1 MGPAGP
7 PRRDGILSE
16 AVILLPARNE
26 EEGIGEVIE
35 RIPTDEI
42 GKLGFATRV
51 VVVDGHSSDRTVE
64 ISESRG
70 AEIIRQNGSIGK
82 GNGVREAISEIY
94 ENHSEDSDLLIM
106 LDADATYRP
115 EDIPRFI
122 NELESC
128 DVVWGTRIKGTMEKG
143 AMSSVNKFGNRV
155 LSFLAS
161 IVNRSKTTDLCTGFW
176 GFRSQA
182 IKGLALTADGFNLEA
197 DLFGSVSKSGLKST
211 EIPINYD
218 SREGNSSLKWY
229 VDGPRILLMIMKK
242 RFAK

>member
-1 MGPAGP
+1 MGGG
-7 PRRDGILSE
+7 DLSE

-35 RIPTDEI
+35 RIPKKEI
-42 GKLGFATRV
+42 GKLGFSTRV
-51 VVVDGHSSDRTVE
+51 VVVDGHSSDKTVE
-64 ISESRG
+64 ISQSKG
-70 AEIIRQNGSIGK
+70 AEIIKQNGSIGK
-82 GNGVREAISEIY
+82 GNGVREAISQLY
-94 ENHSEDSDLLIM
+94 DNHSENNDLFIM

-115 EDIPRFI
+115 EDIPKFI
-122 NELESC
+122 HELESC
-128 DVVWGTRIKGTMEKG
+128 DVVWETRIKGTMEKG

-155 LSFLAS
+155 LSFVAS

-176 GFRSQA
+176 GFKSQA

-197 DLFGSVSKSGLKST
+197 DLFGSVSRSELRST

-218 SREGNSSLKWY
+218 SREGSSTLKWY
-229 VDGPRILLMIMKK
+229 VDGPRILMMIMKN

>member
-1 MGPAGP
+1 MGGVN
-7 PRRDGILSE
+7 LSE

-35 RIPTDEI
+35 RIPKKEI
-42 GKLGFATRV
+42 GKLGFSTRV
-51 VVVDGHSSDRTVE
+51 VVVDGHSSDKTVE
-64 ISESRG
+64 ISQSKG
-70 AEIIRQNGSIGK
+70 AEIIKQNGSIGK
-82 GNGVREAISEIY
+82 GNGVREAISQLY
-94 ENHSEDSDLLIM
+94 DNHSENNDLFIM

-115 EDIPRFI
+115 EDIPKFI
-122 NELESC
+122 HELESC

-176 GFRSQA
+176 GFKSQA
-182 IKGLALTADGFNLEA
+182 IKGLVLTADGFNLEA
-197 DLFGSVSKSGLKST
+197 DLFGSVSRAELKST

-218 SREGNSSLKWY
+218 SREGSSTLKWY
-229 VDGPRILLMIMKK
+229 VDGPRILMMIMKN

>member
-7 PRRDGILSE
+7 PRRGGILSE

-42 GKLGFATRV
+42 GKLGFTARV
-51 VVVDGHSSDRTVE
+51 VVVDGHSSDSTVE
-64 ISESRG
+64 ISESKG
-70 AEIIRQNGSIGK
+70 AEIIRQNGSVGK

-94 ENHSEDSDLLIM
+94 ENHSAQGDVFIM

-122 NELESC
+122 NELESS
-128 DVVWGTRIKGTMEKG
+128 DVVWGTRIRGNIERG

-155 LSFLAS
+155 LSFVAS
-161 IVNRSKTTDLCTGFW
+161 VVNGTRTTDLCTGFW

-182 IKGLALTADGFNLEA
+182 IKGLALTANGFNLEA
-197 DLFGSVSKSGLKST
+197 ELFGSVAKMGLKSV

-218 SREGNSSLKWY
+218 SREGSSTLKWY
-229 VDGPRILLMIMKK
+229 VDGPRILLMIIKK
-242 RFAK
+242 RFGK

>member
-1 MGPAGP
+1 MGGG
-7 PRRDGILSE
+7 DLSE

-35 RIPTDEI
+35 RIPKKEI
-42 GKLGFATRV
+42 GKLGFSTRV
-51 VVVDGHSSDRTVE
+51 VVVDGHSSDKTVE
-64 ISESRG
+64 ISKSKG
-70 AEIIRQNGSIGK
+70 AEIIKQNGSIGK
-82 GNGVREAISEIY
+82 GNGVREAISQLY
-94 ENHSEDSDLLIM
+94 DNHSENNDLFIM

-115 EDIPRFI
+115 EDIPKFI
-122 NELESC
+122 HELESC

-155 LSFLAS
+155 LSFVAS

-176 GFRSQA
+176 GFKSQA

-197 DLFGSVSKSGLKST
+197 DLFGSVSRSELKSI

-218 SREGNSSLKWY
+218 SREGSSTLKWY
-229 VDGPRILLMIMKK
+229 VDGPRILMMIMKN

>member
-1 MGPAGP
+1 M
-7 PRRDGILSE
+7 SE

-35 RIPTDEI
+35 RIPTKEI

-51 VVVDGHSSDRTVE
+51 VVVDGHSSDKTVE
-64 ISESRG
+64 ISESKG
-70 AEIIRQNGSIGK
+70 AEIIKQNGSIGK
-82 GNGVREAISEIY
+82 GNGVREAISQIY
-94 ENHSEDSDLLIM
+94 KNHTENNDIFIM

-115 EDIPRFI
+115 EDIPKFI
-122 NELESC
+122 HELESC

-155 LSFLAS
+155 LSLVAS
-161 IVNRSKTTDLCTGFW
+161 IVNRLKTTDLCTGFW
-176 GFRSQA
+176 GFKSHA

-197 DLFGSVSKSGLKST
+197 DLFGSVSRSELKST

-218 SREGNSSLKWY
+218 SREGSSSLKWY
-229 VDGPRILLMIMKK
+229 LDGPRILMMIMKN
-242 RFAK
+242 RLAK